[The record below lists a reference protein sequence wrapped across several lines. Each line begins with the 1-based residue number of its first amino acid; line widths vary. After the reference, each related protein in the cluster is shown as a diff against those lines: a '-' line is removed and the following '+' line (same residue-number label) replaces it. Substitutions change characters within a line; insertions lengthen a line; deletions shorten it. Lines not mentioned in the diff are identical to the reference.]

1 MNQTL
6 HTTAPK
12 LTARQQQY
20 MGRQM
25 KFELFSMAWAIA
37 ALFHMANHRSYTLS
51 LAYFLLTISAILV
64 LVKPSSIG
72 RLTIFI
78 LLQIF
83 QVLTTLA
90 SVSNHWLFTAF
101 VNLTIIQ
108 AILYLAIK
116 NKSFAINKEDLLKT
130 FAPVVRIE
138 LIILYFY
145 VVFHKLNADFFAP
158 AVSCATEFL
167 VAQDSTGFAAKN
179 IDLLSFNAYLTIIIE
194 AIIPVFLC
202 FKKTRNAGL
211 LIGLLF
217 HCIVAYNPK
226 NGFYD
231 FSSMIFGTYILFT
244 SQEFTDQVYR
254 GYTGLV
260 SWKNKFKKSVSAFTL
275 QRLVVILAGVA
286 VVFSLLMLLILTL
299 NTKNFFREV
308 FWSAYNFSFIGIF
321 LIAMSKTNSNKVTIA
336 INPFK
341 LPTWSFL
348 LFPLIVFINGLSP
361 YLGLKTENSFAMF
374 SNLRT
379 EGGKTN
385 HYIVPASTQVFDYQK
400 DLVQLVSSS
409 DDYLQEL
416 AGRNQ
421 LMVYFSFKSYVR
433 VKKPERIEYLR
444 NGKQHVFDLKD
455 PSTHEG
461 LLTPAPV
468 LLRKLLRF
476 RTFSKYDPQ
485 PCNH

>member
-1 MNQTL
+1 
-6 HTTAPK
+6 
-12 LTARQQQY
+12 
-20 MGRQM
+20 M

-37 ALFHMANHRSYTLS
+37 ALFHMANHRSYTVS

-64 LVKPSSIG
+64 LVRPSSIG

-83 QVLTTLA
+83 QVLTT
-90 SVSNHWLFTAF
+90 SPNVSNHWLFTAF

-116 NKSFAINKEDLLKT
+116 NKSFAIHKDELLKT

-138 LIILYFY
+138 LLILYFY

-158 AVSCATEFL
+158 VVSCATEFL
-167 VAQDSTGFAAKN
+167 VAQDTTGLAATN
-179 IDLLSFNAYLTIIIE
+179 IDLLSFNAYLTIFIE
-194 AIIPVFLC
+194 AAIPLFLC

-254 GYTGLV
+254 GYTALV

-275 QRLVVILAGVA
+275 PRLFVILGGVA
-286 VVFSLLMLLILTL
+286 VVFSLFILLILTL
-299 NTKNFFREV
+299 NTKNFFREL
-308 FWSAYNFSFIGIF
+308 FWSTYNFSFIAIF
-321 LIAMSKTNSNKVTIA
+321 LLAMSKTRSNQVAIA

-341 LPTWSFL
+341 LPAWSFL
-348 LFPLIVFINGLSP
+348 LFPLIVFMNGLSP

-400 DLVQLVSSS
+400 DLVELVSSS
-409 DDYLQEL
+409 DSYLQE
-416 AGRNQ
+416 AADRNQ
-421 LMVYFSFKSYVR
+421 LMVFFSLKNYIKFKRPMR
-433 VKKPERIEYLR
+433 VEYLR
-444 NGKQHVFDLKD
+444 NGRRHVFDLSN
-455 PSTHEG
+455 PSTHAG
-461 LLTPAPV
+461 LLTPQPL
-468 LLRKLLRF
+468 LLRKLLGF
-476 RTFSKYDPQ
+476 RTISKYDPQ